1 MVGWVLWINLK
12 CCDIATGRSAMY
24 ISKEDYDIY
33 FNDELIKDVV
43 DIDVCEVL
51 RLGDK
56 GIGACQDILVVT
68 FLGPKGMLL
77 QVRDSAEQFRFEKK
91 QSRGKHAGLS

>member
-56 GIGACQDILVVT
+56 GI
-68 FLGPKGMLL
+68 
-77 QVRDSAEQFRFEKK
+77 
-91 QSRGKHAGLS
+91 

>member
-1 MVGWVLWINLK
+1 
-12 CCDIATGRSAMY
+12 
-24 ISKEDYDIY
+24 
-33 FNDELIKDVV
+33 
-43 DIDVCEVL
+43 
-51 RLGDK
+51 
-56 GIGACQDILVVT
+56 VVT